1 MATQIYLGLPPPNVV
16 KWIKE
21 HVQTGPVFKDE
32 TQVTYVDGTTWEGL
46 IDEEI
51 NYVTLEII
59 PNYENIKEITFGN
72 NVIGIGSGG
81 FSSCTSMTTV
91 NMHNDIQYIE
101 FGAFVGCTSLTSI
114 NIPINPSYTH
124 IKSGTF
130 MDCTSLSSITIPAN
144 ITNIDIDAFSGCTSL
159 TSMIFKGKTLEEVQ
173 AMENYPWQIGDTSF
187 IKVEA

>member
-1 MATQIYLGLPPPNVV
+1 
-16 KWIKE
+16 
-21 HVQTGPVFKDE
+21 
-32 TQVTYVDGTTWEGL
+32 
-46 IDEEI
+46 
-51 NYVTLEII
+51 
-59 PNYENIKEITFGN
+59 
-72 NVIGIGSGG
+72 
-81 FSSCTSMTTV
+81 MTTV